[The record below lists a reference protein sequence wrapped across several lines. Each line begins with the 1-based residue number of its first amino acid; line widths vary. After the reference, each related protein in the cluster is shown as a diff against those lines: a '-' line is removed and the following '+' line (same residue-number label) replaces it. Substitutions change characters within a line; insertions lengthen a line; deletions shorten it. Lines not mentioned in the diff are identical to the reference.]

1 MMRLQNQVAIIT
13 GGANGIGLAACER
26 FAKEGAKIIMAD
38 FDDKTGIEQQK
49 ILQDKGY
56 DITFIQANVAD
67 RKSVDNLVSKAV
79 ETYGGVDILVNNAGI
94 TRDAMLAKMTS
105 ADFQQVLDVNVTG
118 VFNCTQ
124 AVLPYLLEKGRGK
137 IINTSSVSGVYGNV
151 GQTNYAASKA
161 AVIGMTKSWAKELG
175 RKGINVNAVSPGFTR
190 TAMVEKIPE
199 NIVAQ
204 MSSMIALQRLAIPI
218 DIANAYLFLASS
230 DSDYV
235 QGHVLQVDGG
245 IMM

>member
-1 MMRLQNQVAIIT
+1 
-13 GGANGIGLAACER
+13 
-26 FAKEGAKIIMAD
+26 
-38 FDDKTGIEQQK
+38 
-49 ILQDKGY
+49 
-56 DITFIQANVAD
+56 
-67 RKSVDNLVSKAV
+67 
-79 ETYGGVDILVNNAGI
+79 
-94 TRDAMLAKMTS
+94 
-105 ADFQQVLDVNVTG
+105 
-118 VFNCTQ
+118 
-124 AVLPYLLEKGRGK
+124 
-137 IINTSSVSGVYGNV
+137 V

-161 AVIGMTKSWAKELG
+161 AVIGMTKSWAKDLG

-204 MSSMIALQRLAIPI
+204 MSSMIALQRLALPL

>member
-1 MMRLQNQVAIIT
+1 MS
-13 GGANGIGLAACER
+13 
-26 FAKEGAKIIMAD
+26 D

-56 DITFIQANVAD
+56 DITFIQVNVAD
-67 RKSVDNLVSKAV
+67 RESVDNLVSKAA

-105 ADFQQVLDVNVTG
+105 TDFQQVLDVNVTG

-151 GQTNYAASKA
+151 GQTNYLHQK
-161 AVIGMTKSWAKELG
+161 L
-175 RKGINVNAVSPGFTR
+175 
-190 TAMVEKIPE
+190 
-199 NIVAQ
+199 
-204 MSSMIALQRLAIPI
+204 L
-218 DIANAYLFLASS
+218 
-230 DSDYV
+230 
-235 QGHVLQVDGG
+235 
-245 IMM
+245 